1 MRKVLN
7 DRVLRNSAERG
18 HDCRTF
24 REVKMANEIRWK
36 GRAVYV
42 ALGLES
48 ESFADRVAL
57 IRPPESGLT
66 RESHPASRFPSPA

>member
-1 MRKVLN
+1 
-7 DRVLRNSAERG
+7 
-18 HDCRTF
+18 
-24 REVKMANEIRWK
+24 MANEIRWK

-42 ALGLES
+42 ALGPES

-66 RESHPASRFPSPA
+66 REAIPLEDFVVPHSKLYHSTRTGANGARRSCQPALS